1 MNHKKV
7 TYLKK
12 QILVRWRLVQI
23 PRFWRAFE
31 NLKLVGQTV
40 LPDRSLLIGQKFK
53 DANAT
58 FWVIFKHCGNGAT
71 SSSRL
76 KWRLLSRSSNY
87 WPSKKV
93 NIKVHA
99 QVVKKMAT
107 GKKNFLKLECKIR
120 GKSSNLSVLNEIFW
134 IACFSNTP

>member
-1 MNHKKV
+1 MPK
-7 TYLKK
+7 
-12 QILVRWRLVQI
+12 ILNLG
-23 PRFWRAFE
+23 RFW
-31 NLKLVGQTV
+31 KPKVCDQTV
-40 LPDRSLLIGQKFK
+40 LPDRSVLIEQKLK
-53 DANAT
+53 NSNAT
-58 FWVIFKHCGNGAT
+58 FWVIFKHCGNDAT

-107 GKKNFLKLECKIR
+107 GKTKLLKLDD
-120 GKSSNLSVLNEIFW
+120 L
-134 IACFSNTP
+134 

>member
-7 TYLKK
+7 TYLKKK

-23 PRFWRAFE
+23 PRFWRVFE
-31 NLKLVGQTV
+31 NLKLGGQTV

-53 DANAT
+53 DSYAT
-58 FWVIFKHCGNGAT
+58 FWESFKHCGNGAT

-87 WPSKKV
+87 WPSKKA

-107 GKKNFLKLECKIR
+107 GKTKPFKI
-120 GKSSNLSVLNEIFW
+120 GM
-134 IACFSNTP
+134 